1 MGIAPPA
8 TMNSVT
14 PRKSQRAAKR
24 TASAGQLLQ
33 ATSKILAQ
41 RNVIDVSLSE
51 IAESS
56 GLNSALIKYHFG
68 SKDGLLLALVRR
80 DAASSLS
87 RLNDLIRMKIPP
99 EQKIRLHVAG
109 VINTYI
115 RYPYLNRLIHLL
127 LNNSSEQITQ
137 ELANF
142 FVKPLVEAQSKILED
157 GFSQGVFRRVD
168 PMFFYYS
175 MIGACDHI
183 FFARH
188 SLEFAFGVDEIT
200 PSLRDNYVEYV
211 ADMLMG
217 MLRKD

>member
-1 MGIAPPA
+1 MGIEPPV

-14 PRKSQRAAKR
+14 PQKSQRAAKR
-24 TASAGQLLQ
+24 TASASQLLE

-41 RNVIDVSLSE
+41 RNAIDVSFSE

-56 GLNSALIKYHFG
+56 GLNSALIKY
-68 SKDGLLLALVRR
+68 RR
-80 DAASSLS
+80 DATSSLS
-87 RLNDLIRMKIPP
+87 RLNDLIQMKIPP

-142 FVKPLVEAQSKILED
+142 FVRPLVEAQSKILEE
-157 GFSQGVFRRVD
+157 GFAQGVFRRVD

-183 FFARH
+183 FFARY
-188 SLEFAFGVDEIT
+188 SLKFAFGVDEIT
-200 PSLRDNYVEYV
+200 PTLRDNYVEYV
-211 ADMLMG
+211 ADMVMG